1 MYIFVKFN
9 SILYA
14 ANNPQKKKE
23 RDVLRSLESFI
34 LTNIREK
41 NTAGGIVE
49 QLPRPTFGPIGSLS
63 RGQFRVLRSFN
74 IIETNLAGL

>member
-1 MYIFVKFN
+1 MQLI
-9 SILYA
+9 IHR
-14 ANNPQKKKE
+14 KKK

-41 NTAGGIVE
+41 NTAGGIVK
-49 QLPRPTFGPIGSLS
+49 QLPRPTFGSIGSLS

-74 IIETNLAGL
+74 IIETNPAGL